1 MWYFFRLEKKYLIE
15 EKLISR
21 IKHLSLKNIS
31 EYIYYLKFHPAKAA
45 EAKILYDIITINE
58 TSFFRNEPQLE
69 AFEKELLPQV
79 LDQAKTTNT
88 QTLKIWSAGC
98 SSGEEPYTLSIILHR
113 VLSLNIS
120 KWFIDILASDINDSV
135 LEKAKTGIY
144 TDYALRNTDQATIG
158 KHFDTLSKD
167 NHRLKES
174 YRKNIR
180 FLNIN
185 LLDNKKT
192 STLPLF
198 DIIFCRN
205 VFIYFD
211 ITSKMKVINMFY
223 EHLRPE
229 GYLFLG
235 HSESLHGISASFKLM
250 LFKGALAYKKE

>member
-31 EYIYYLKFHPAKAA
+31 EYIYYLKFHPAKSA

-158 KHFDTLSKD
+158 KHFDT
-167 NHRLKES
+167 
-174 YRKNIR
+174 
-180 FLNIN
+180 FLRTTI
-185 LLDNKKT
+185 D
-192 STLPLF
+192 
-198 DIIFCRN
+198 
-205 VFIYFD
+205 
-211 ITSKMKVINMFY
+211 
-223 EHLRPE
+223 
-229 GYLFLG
+229 
-235 HSESLHGISASFKLM
+235 
-250 LFKGALAYKKE
+250 